1 MMGIWKTRRHLW
13 PWAILATW
21 ALLPTSL
28 PAEEL
33 FLKAGRVYTLDGPP
47 LSPGV
52 VHVKDGKIV
61 AVGTDLPIPAGS
73 RFRDLGSGVLL
84 PGFIDAA
91 SSAGLEG
98 GRAEST
104 VEVSPRLR
112 ALDAVDPA
120 SSALRRLCHEGVTTV
135 HILPGTDN
143 VISGLSCILKTLTD
157 RRRQPLRAD
166 YGLAIT
172 TSSDPVEGNSSR
184 NRPDSIYNR
193 QPTNR
198 MGVVWLLRS
207 EFGLAT
213 RTSTPDRAVLRELLA
228 GTRPV
233 FCTSRLDTDLLAALR
248 LREEYPMRLVL
259 VGGQEAYR
267 VREQIAAARV
277 PLLLARVSSQAGIGP
292 ESTETI
298 LNLPGVLHAAGIP
311 ICLTGGDLLEQARWA
326 VRFGLSRD
334 AALEA
339 VTVQPARVL
348 QLEDRVGRIKP
359 GLDADLVALSGD
371 PFDCSTRILWTMIDG
386 VIRAEEP

>member
-1 MMGIWKTRRHLW
+1 MFSTWKTHQHLW
-13 PWAILATW
+13 PWTILATW
-21 ALLPTSL
+21 AFLPTSL

-47 LSPGV
+47 LSPGIV
-52 VHVKDGKIV
+52 QVRDGKIV
-61 AVGTDLPIPAGS
+61 AVGSDLPVPAGS

-120 SSALRRLCHEGVTTV
+120 GSALRRLCHEGVTTV

-143 VISGLSCILKTLTD
+143 VISGLSCILKTVTD
-157 RRRQPLRAD
+157 RKRQTLRAD

-213 RTSTPDRAVLRELLA
+213 RTSSPDRAVLREVLA
-228 GTRPV
+228 GSRSV

-248 LREEYPMRLVL
+248 LREEYPMRLIL

-267 VREQIAAARV
+267 VREQIATAKV
-277 PLLLARVSSQAGIGP
+277 PLLLARVSSQAGIGS

-298 LNLPGVLHAAGIP
+298 LNLPGVLQEAGIA

-326 VRFGLSRD
+326 VRFGLPRD

-339 VTVQPARVL
+339 ITVQPARVL
-348 QLEDRVGRIKP
+348 QLEQRIGRIKP
-359 GLDADLVALSGD
+359 GLDADLVALNGD

>member
-1 MMGIWKTRRHLW
+1 MSCWRWLCIVAVAASPL
-13 PWAILATW
+13 
-21 ALLPTSL
+21 SL
-28 PAEEL
+28 QAEEL

-52 VHVKDGKIV
+52 VHVRAGKIV
-61 AVGTDLPIPAGS
+61 AVGSDLPIPPGS
-73 RFRDLGSGVLL
+73 RFRDLGGGVLL
-84 PGFIDAA
+84 PGLIDAA
-91 SSAGLEG
+91 SYAALEG
-98 GRAEST
+98 GRAEAT
-104 VEVSPRLR
+104 LEVTPRLR
-112 ALDAVDPA
+112 AFDAVDR
-120 SSALRRLCHEGVTTV
+120 SSPALRRLCQEGVTTV

-143 VISGLSCILKTLTD
+143 VISGLSCVLKTWTD
-157 RRRQPLRAD
+157 RKQQVLRAD

-207 EFGLAT
+207 EFGLAA
-213 RTSTPDRAVLRELLA
+213 RGSGPDRALLREVLSGA
-228 GTRPV
+228 RPV

-267 VREQIAAARV
+267 VRQQIAAAKV
-277 PLLLARVSSQAGIGP
+277 PVLLAPIGTQAGSGP
-292 ESTETI
+292 ENTETI
-298 LNLPGVLHAAGIP
+298 LNLPGALHEAGIP
-311 ICLTGGDLLEQARWA
+311 LCLTGGHLLEQARWA
-326 VRFGLSRD
+326 VRFGLPREV
-334 AALEA
+334 ALEA

-348 QLEDRVGRIKP
+348 ELDQRVGRIKA
-359 GLDADLVALSGD
+359 GLDADLLALSGD
-371 PFDCSTRILWTMIDG
+371 PFEITTRILWTMCDG